1 LISALTLPQGTNITP
16 PANPT
21 RQGFAFLGWHLD
33 QQLLQPISIPQT
45 MPGYSFSLYA
55 KWAINSYTI
64 EFQTNGGTPINPLI
78 LSSNELIQPFTQ
90 STTKTEHNF
99 VDWYLDDTLTIPFDF
114 RFMPPYNLTLYAKW
128 TVNQYTITFNTNG
141 GNSISSQ
148 TNNFGSLLV
157 IPTPTRS
164 GYSFIGWFTDSNL
177 TQAAPATTPA
187 GNITFHAKW
196 IVNYTIT
203 FNTNGGNSI
212 PTQTSYFGDPLVV
225 PTPTRSGYTFAGW
238 FTDSNLTQEAPVNMP
253 GADMTLYAK
262 WTINQYTI
270 TFTSNGGSAVNP
282 ITQDFGTAVSAPTN
296 PTRSEYIFDG
306 WFTDEALSN
315 LYIFPSIMPSEDIT
329 VYAKWIFFSNQGSS
343 FSTAIMMLRSTS
355 YIVNITSSRQLVY
368 FRFTPTSSGT
378 YTFSSSGSSD
388 TFGTLYSASQ
398 TIIVSDDDNGT
409 GFNFRISRSLT
420 ANSTYYLVASL
431 YGSGTGSFTVSVT

>member
-1 LISALTLPQGTNITP
+1 MISALTLPQGTNITP

-21 RQGFAFLGWHLD
+21 KQGFAFLGWHLD

-128 TVNQYTITFNTNG
+128 TINQYTITFNTNG

-177 TQAAPATTPA
+177 TQAAPATMPA

-212 PTQTSYFGDPLVV
+212 PTQTNYFGGLLVV
-225 PTPTRSGYTFAGW
+225 PIPTRSGYSFIGW
-238 FTDSNLTQEAPVNMP
+238 FTDSNLTQAAPTTMP
-253 GADMTLYAK
+253 AANITLYAK
-262 WTINQYTI
+262 WTINQ
-270 TFTSNGGSAVNP
+270 FT
-282 ITQDFGTAVSAPTN
+282 
-296 PTRSEYIFDG
+296 
-306 WFTDEALSN
+306 
-315 LYIFPSIMPSEDIT
+315 
-329 VYAKWIFFSNQGSS
+329 QGSS
-343 FSTAIMMLRSTS
+343 FSNAIIMSRFTS
-355 YIVNITSSRQLVY
+355 YTVSITSSGQLVY

-398 TIIVSDDDNGT
+398 TIIASDDDSGT
-409 GFNFRISRSLT
+409 DLNFRISRSLT
-420 ANSTYYLVASL
+420 ANTTYYLVARL
-431 YGSGTGSFTVSVT
+431 YGSGTGSFTVTVS

>member
-1 LISALTLPQGTNITP
+1 MISALTLPQGTNITP

-21 RQGFAFLGWHLD
+21 KQGFAFLGWHLD

-128 TVNQYTITFNTNG
+128 TINQYTITFNTNG

-177 TQAAPATTPA
+177 TQAAPTTMPA
-187 GNITFHAKW
+187 ANI
-196 IVNYTIT
+196 
-203 FNTNGGNSI
+203 
-212 PTQTSYFGDPLVV
+212 
-225 PTPTRSGYTFAGW
+225 
-238 FTDSNLTQEAPVNMP
+238 
-253 GADMTLYAK
+253 TLYAK
-262 WTINQYTI
+262 WTINQ
-270 TFTSNGGSAVNP
+270 FT
-282 ITQDFGTAVSAPTN
+282 
-296 PTRSEYIFDG
+296 
-306 WFTDEALSN
+306 
-315 LYIFPSIMPSEDIT
+315 
-329 VYAKWIFFSNQGSS
+329 QGSS
-343 FSTAIMMLRSTS
+343 FSNAIIMSRFTS
-355 YIVNITSSRQLVY
+355 YTVSITSSGQLVY

-398 TIIVSDDDNGT
+398 TIIDSDDDSGT
-409 GFNFRISRSLT
+409 DLNFRISRSLT
-420 ANSTYYLVASL
+420 ANTTYYLVARL

>member
-21 RQGFAFLGWHLD
+21 KQGFAFLGWHLD

-128 TVNQYTITFNTNG
+128 TINQYTITFNTNG

-177 TQAAPATTPA
+177 TQAAPTTMPA
-187 GNITFHAKW
+187 ANI
-196 IVNYTIT
+196 
-203 FNTNGGNSI
+203 
-212 PTQTSYFGDPLVV
+212 
-225 PTPTRSGYTFAGW
+225 
-238 FTDSNLTQEAPVNMP
+238 
-253 GADMTLYAK
+253 TLYAK
-262 WTINQYTI
+262 WTINQ
-270 TFTSNGGSAVNP
+270 FT
-282 ITQDFGTAVSAPTN
+282 
-296 PTRSEYIFDG
+296 
-306 WFTDEALSN
+306 
-315 LYIFPSIMPSEDIT
+315 
-329 VYAKWIFFSNQGSS
+329 QGSS
-343 FSTAIMMLRSTS
+343 FSNAIIMSRFTS
-355 YIVNITSSRQLVY
+355 YTVSITSSGQLVY

-398 TIIVSDDDNGT
+398 TIIDSDDDSGT
-409 GFNFRISRSLT
+409 DLNFRISRSLT
-420 ANSTYYLVASL
+420 ANTTYYLVARL